1 MLRGR
6 LRIAVAFLSE
16 RVRCANS
23 IFAANGPLETIDPS
37 FCTLRLP
44 ILRAIV
50 GSLPRRHDVS
60 NFKPG
65 RSRQA
70 GRMTTVDS
78 FPQPEGLVPSRERS
92 GRGPWEPPVAVPV
105 GVILA
110 AGSSSRL
117 GGVPKPLVRVAG
129 LTLLERAVS
138 TLRRAG
144 VERIVVVGRAAAARF
159 LVAMVDHVVT
169 PEAVTRLLAS
179 RAAFALAVDS
189 KPCHCDIEE
198 ATKVR
203 LEGDRVVA
211 ATRELDD
218 YDAVDAGLAVCDL
231 AVVAAA
237 ERSLLAGETTWN
249 AVKRH
254 WLAEGGEIAAVDIEG
269 LFWIDVDTLEDVRRA
284 ERLIVA
290 SAARKPSDGP
300 VARLLNRGL
309 SWRLSLPLLRAGV
322 SPDAATLLAF
332 VLALLAAGALAAG
345 HEWSAALVAGGVLT
359 QIASMVDGVDGE
371 IARASL
377 RASPAGAFLD
387 SVLDRI
393 ADAAL
398 LAGLALAAGLDT
410 PTWAALAAAMF
421 GSLQVPYVR
430 ASYEASFGRPFPPP
444 SHRLGVGRD
453 VRLLVVALSAVAL
466 QPFGGLVAVALLAN
480 LEAAH
485 RVARAWRARP

>member
-1 MLRGR
+1 
-6 LRIAVAFLSE
+6 
-16 RVRCANS
+16 
-23 IFAANGPLETIDPS
+23 
-37 FCTLRLP
+37 
-44 ILRAIV
+44 
-50 GSLPRRHDVS
+50 
-60 NFKPG
+60 
-65 RSRQA
+65 
-70 GRMTTVDS
+70 MTTVDS
-78 FPQPEGLVPSRERS
+78 YSQPEGLLPARERS
-92 GRGPWEPPVAVPV
+92 EPGPSEPPVAVPV

-117 GGVPKPLVRVAG
+117 GGVPKPLIRVAG
-129 LTLLERAVS
+129 VTLLERAVS
-138 TLRRAG
+138 TLRSAG
-144 VERIVVVGRAAAARF
+144 VERIVVVVGHARADVREFAAREGLDVELVENDDFALGNGSSLLVGGRAAAARF
-159 LVAMVDHVVT
+159 LVAMVDHVVA

-189 KPCHCDIEE
+189 KPCRCDIEE

-203 LEGDRVVA
+203 LKGDRVVA
-211 ATRELDD
+211 ATRELEE

-254 WLAEGGEIAAVDIEG
+254 WLAEGGEIAAVDLEG
-269 LFWIDVDTLEDVRRA
+269 LFWIDVDTPEDVRRA
-284 ERLIVA
+284 ERLILA

-300 VARLLNRGL
+300 VARLLNRRL
-309 SWRLSLPLLRAGV
+309 SWRLSLLLLRAGV

-332 VLALLAAGALAAG
+332 VLALLAGGALAAG
-345 HEWSAALVAGGVLT
+345 HEWSAALVGGGVLT
-359 QIASMVDGVDGE
+359 QIASIVDGVDGE

-410 PTWAALAAAMF
+410 PTWAALAAALF

-430 ASYEASFGRPFPPP
+430 ASYEASFGQPFPPAP
-444 SHRLGVGRD
+444 HRLGGGRD
-453 VRLLVVALSAVAL
+453 VRLLVVAVSAVAL

-480 LEAAH
+480 LEVAH
-485 RVARAWRARP
+485 RAARAWRARP

>member
-284 ERLIVA
+284 
-290 SAARKPSDGP
+290 ARKPSDGP

-309 SWRLSLPLLRAGV
+309 SWRLSLLLLRAGV
-322 SPDAATLLAF
+322 SPYAATLLAF

-345 HEWSAALVAGGVLT
+345 HEWSAALVGGGLLT
-359 QIASMVDGVDGE
+359 QIASIVDGVDGE

-398 LAGLALAAGLDT
+398 LVGLALAAGLDT
-410 PTWAALAAAMF
+410 PTWAALAGALF

-430 ASYEASFGRPFPPP
+430 ASYEASFGQPFPPP
-444 SHRLGVGRD
+444 THRLGGGRD

-466 QPFGGLVAVALLAN
+466 QPFGGLVAVAILAN
-480 LEAAH
+480 FEVAH
-485 RVARAWRARP
+485 RVGRAWRARP